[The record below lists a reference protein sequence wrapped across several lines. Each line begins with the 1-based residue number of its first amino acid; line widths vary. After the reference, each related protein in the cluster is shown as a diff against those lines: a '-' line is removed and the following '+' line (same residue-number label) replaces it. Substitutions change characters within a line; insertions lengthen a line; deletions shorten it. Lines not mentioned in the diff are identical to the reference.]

1 MDGYVSQTIPVIVS
15 DGALDW
21 PLLREA
27 DLNLDFIAKV
37 CVASTAPKDGNKQ
50 NKNKTNI
57 YAAMYCIEANRHS
70 FYVCVYIGVSR

>member
-50 NKNKTNI
+50 NKNKQI
-57 YAAMYCIEANRHS
+57 YMLPCTVLKRIAIVFMFASI
-70 FYVCVYIGVSR
+70 